1 MAKNR
6 SNSASNSVSLQGG
19 FLDIIDEIKKSNQIT
34 GSIADSIKSL
44 DSTKSLAL
52 KPAEGLHPEIEIG
65 LLNIANIAAIL
76 REIRDDKKWE
86 EIVKYT
92 RLSAE
97 RILILAGANG
107 NIGVVNPVTSINSN
121 NKPTG
126 ATSSLSTPGERIT
139 KISNYK
145 GSRNRKG
152 DNSIE
157 APGIGNLLKGLM
169 LNFTPQFI
177 FDSYAN
183 GIQKL
188 VNVIK
193 TIDTTLIDDKLKP
206 LLVLSRIVKEIQS
219 IRWIGVLKG
228 ALTLRSLSFVYTM
241 GIRALVD
248 ALSTIAIPKGT
259 EERIRVFS
267 HILDPFEVLQ
277 KFKFRTLLLGSS
289 LLKTITENIVAGI
302 APLTAISLPRL
313 EKLKKVGITLQ
324 EVFIPIS
331 KFLSSIAS
339 SLMKG
344 ALGIALLG
352 ASLLP
357 FVFSMK
363 QMEGIKEDTIATL
376 AKGLVV
382 LAIAGGVL
390 GLSLP
395 VIAAGALGI
404 ALLGASLFPFIVAL
418 EALQTIDWEIIN
430 AIGPA
435 LLSLAEGVIPLI
447 LAGPGLALGS
457 IGLGLFAGGLKL
469 LSIAMN
475 NDSAK
480 SLTTFVTSL
489 TDLTKNVTFTK
500 LKDIALGVGA
510 LVIGIAALGA
520 GTTID
525 GILSF
530 FGKKL
535 GLTVDPIAQLISL
548 AERGSGITLIGDGL
562 TNIAKGLSSI
572 SAAADGLKVLM
583 DLDPDKLERIA
594 KFQKAVSAGYT
605 SWDDYKSH
613 DWKDRNAITPIELTT
628 GTNMNSEASR
638 SLGGQGSSS
647 SPIVVNNINTGGNIS
662 SNSSN
667 IMNSVMMASVP
678 GSGIPALWDY

>member
-1 MAKNR
+1 
-6 SNSASNSVSLQGG
+6 
-19 FLDIIDEIKKSNQIT
+19 
-34 GSIADSIKSL
+34 
-44 DSTKSLAL
+44 
-52 KPAEGLHPEIEIG
+52 
-65 LLNIANIAAIL
+65 
-76 REIRDDKKWE
+76 
-86 EIVKYT
+86 
-92 RLSAE
+92 
-97 RILILAGANG
+97 
-107 NIGVVNPVTSINSN
+107 
-121 NKPTG
+121 
-126 ATSSLSTPGERIT
+126 
-139 KISNYK
+139 
-145 GSRNRKG
+145 
-152 DNSIE
+152 
-157 APGIGNLLKGLM
+157 
-169 LNFTPQFI
+169 
-177 FDSYAN
+177 
-183 GIQKL
+183 
-188 VNVIK
+188 
-193 TIDTTLIDDKLKP
+193 
-206 LLVLSRIVKEIQS
+206 
-219 IRWIGVLKG
+219 
-228 ALTLRSLSFVYTM
+228 
-241 GIRALVD
+241 
-248 ALSTIAIPKGT
+248 
-259 EERIRVFS
+259 
-267 HILDPFEVLQ
+267 
-277 KFKFRTLLLGSS
+277 
-289 LLKTITENIVAGI
+289 
-302 APLTAISLPRL
+302 
-313 EKLKKVGITLQ
+313 
-324 EVFIPIS
+324 
-331 KFLSSIAS
+331 
-339 SLMKG
+339 MKG

-357 FVFSMK
+357 FVFSMKQMEGIKEDTIATLAKGLVVLGIAGGVLGSSLPMIAEGALGIALLGASLLPFAFSMK